1 MVVSPIVVTAPPP
14 DDETSRMPSRAF
26 SASLAIAALGLG
38 LGLAACST
46 PGASAPAPSP
56 TATPVPLP
64 SPIAAP
70 DLATPEVE
78 AALADLET
86 RYDARIGLSVLD
98 TGSGATLDHRA
109 DERFGYASSL
119 KAFAAAALLDAT
131 DDADLDRVVTWTQAE
146 VDAAGYSPL
155 TSTHVA
161 DGLPLRQLA
170 EAAVRQSDNTALNL
184 VVEHLGGPAA
194 LDAALAAQGDDVT
207 DVVNSEPELNRP
219 TAGSTADT
227 TTPAAVRGLLARVV
241 AGDWLGDDD
250 RAQLLDWMSGNATGD
265 ALVRAGAPAGWAV
278 ADKSGGAGPVRND
291 VAVVTRPGGDPVV
304 IVVLTTRTDPAAA
317 YDDAL
322 VAAAARAA
330 FEAVQR
336 G

>member
-1 MVVSPIVVTAPPP
+1 MT
-14 DDETSRMPSRAF
+14 TT
-26 SASLAIAALGLG
+26 LLTTAALGLG

-46 PGASAPAPSP
+46 PGASAPAPST

-78 AALADLET
+78 AALADLES

-155 TSTHVA
+155 TESTRRRRA
-161 DGLPLRQLA
+161 
-170 EAAVRQSDNTALNL
+170 
-184 VVEHLGGPAA
+184 PAA
-194 LDAALAAQGDDVT
+194 R
-207 DVVNSEPELNRP
+207 SSPRRP
-219 TAGSTADT
+219 SG
-227 TTPAAVRGLLARVV
+227 
-241 AGDWLGDDD
+241 
-250 RAQLLDWMSGNATGD
+250 RA
-265 ALVRAGAPAGWAV
+265 
-278 ADKSGGAGPVRND
+278 
-291 VAVVTRPGGDPVV
+291 
-304 IVVLTTRTDPAAA
+304 TTR
-317 YDDAL
+317 
-322 VAAAARAA
+322 R
-330 FEAVQR
+330 
-336 G
+336 

>member
-1 MVVSPIVVTAPPP
+1 M
-14 DDETSRMPSRAF
+14 SRRAL
-26 SASLAIAALGLG
+26 STSLAIAATLG
-38 LGLAACST
+38 LGLAACASPGSAT
-46 PGASAPAPSP
+46 PTVTPSASD
-56 TATPVPLP
+56 TPVPLP

-78 AALADLET
+78 AALVDLES
-86 RYDARIGLSVLD
+86 RYDARVGLSVLD

-131 DDADLDRVVTWTQAE
+131 DDADLDRVVTWTQAD

-155 TSTHVA
+155 TSQHVA

-184 VVEHLGGPAA
+184 VLAELGGPAG

-207 DVVNSEPELNRP
+207 DVVHTEPELNTP
-219 TAGSTADT
+219 TPGSTADT
-227 TTPAAVRGLLARVV
+227 TTPAAFTATLARITD
-241 AGDWLGDDD
+241 GDWLAADD
-250 RAQLLDWMSGNATGD
+250 RATVRDWMSGNATGD
-265 ALVRAGAPAGWAV
+265 TLIRAGAPDGWQV
-278 ADKSGGAGPVRND
+278 ADKSGGAGGIRND
-291 VAVVTRPGGDPVV
+291 VAIVTPPAGDPVV
-304 IVVLTTRTDPAAA
+304 ISVLTTRNDPAAT

-322 VAAAARAA
+322 VAEAARIALAAAAAAR
-330 FEAVQR
+330 
-336 G
+336 

>member
-1 MVVSPIVVTAPPP
+1 M
-14 DDETSRMPSRAF
+14 TSRTTKTTTLLTAT
-26 SASLAIAALGLG
+26 ALGLG
-38 LGLAACST
+38 LALTGCST

-78 AALADLET
+78 AALTDLEA
-86 RYDARIGLSVLD
+86 RYDARVGLSVLD

-119 KAFAAAALLDAT
+119 KAFAVAALLDAT

-184 VVEHLGGPAA
+184 VLAELGGPAG

-207 DVVNSEPELNRP
+207 DVVHREPELNRLTP
-219 TAGSTADT
+219 GSTADT
-227 TTPAAVRGLLARVV
+227 TTPAAFTATLARITD
-241 AGDWLGDDD
+241 GDWLAADD
-250 RAQLLDWMSGNATGD
+250 RATLLEWMSGNATGD
-265 ALVRAGAPAGWAV
+265 TLIRAGAPDGWQV
-278 ADKSGGAGPVRND
+278 ADKSGGAGGIRND
-291 VAVVTRPGGDPVV
+291 VAIVVPPSGDPVV
-304 IVVLTTRTDPAAA
+304 ISVLTTRNDPAVS

-322 VAAAARAA
+322 VAAAAEVALSALAA
-330 FEAVQR
+330 AR
-336 G
+336 

>member
-1 MVVSPIVVTAPPP
+1 MVTAPPP

-26 SASLAIAALGLG
+26 SASLAIAATLG

-46 PGASAPAPSP
+46 PGASSPAPST

-78 AALADLET
+78 AALSDLEA
-86 RYDARIGLSVLD
+86 RYDARVGLSVLD

-146 VDAAGYSPL
+146 VDAAGHSPL
-155 TSTHVA
+155 TSQHVA

-170 EAAVRQSDNTALNL
+170 EGAVRQSDNTALNL
-184 VVEHLGGPAA
+184 VLTELGGPAG

-207 DVVNSEPELNRP
+207 DVVHGEPELN
-219 TAGSTADT
+219 TLTSGSTADT
-227 TTPAAVRGLLARVV
+227 TTPAAFTATLARITD
-241 AGDWLGDDD
+241 GDRLAADD
-250 RAQLLDWMSGNATGD
+250 RATLLEWMSGNATGD
-265 ALVRAGAPAGWAV
+265 TLVRAGAPDGWQV
-278 ADKSGGAGPVRND
+278 ADKSGGAGGIRND
-291 VAVVTRPGGDPVV
+291 VAIVVPPSGDPVA
-304 IVVLTTRTDPAAA
+304 ISVLTTRNDPAAD

-322 VAAAARAA
+322 VAAVAEVALTAVAAAR
-330 FEAVQR
+330 
-336 G
+336 

>member
-1 MVVSPIVVTAPPP
+1 M
-14 DDETSRMPSRAF
+14 TSRTTTKTTT
-26 SASLAIAALGLG
+26 LLTIAALGLG

-184 VVEHLGGPAA
+184 VLAELGGPAG

-207 DVVNSEPELNRP
+207 DVVHSEPELNRLTP
-219 TAGSTADT
+219 GSTADT
-227 TTPAAVRGLLARVV
+227 STPAAFTATLARITD
-241 AGDWLGDDD
+241 GDWLAAHD
-250 RAQLLDWMSGNATGD
+250 RATLLEWMSGNATGD
-265 ALVRAGAPAGWAV
+265 TLIRAGAPDGWQV
-278 ADKSGGAGPVRND
+278 ADKSGGAGGIRND
-291 VAVVTRPGGDPVV
+291 VAIVVPPSGDPVV
-304 IVVLTTRTDPAAA
+304 ISVLTTRNDPAAT

-322 VAAAARAA
+322 VAAVAEVALTAVATAR
-330 FEAVQR
+330 
-336 G
+336 